1 MELLLDTAN
10 LEAIGKYSD
19 YYNIIGVTT
28 NPSIISKENTEF
40 WGLVKEIRSII
51 GKDKMLHVQTVQ
63 TTAEKMIEEAKLLK
77 NLMESGMVKTCIFV
91 THRPAG
97 KDLCS
102 RSYSIREGIVREE
115 K

>member
-1 MELLLDTAN
+1 
-10 LEAIGKYSD
+10 
-19 YYNIIGVTT
+19 
-28 NPSIISKENTEF
+28 
-40 WGLVKEIRSII
+40 
-51 GKDKMLHVQTVQ
+51 
-63 TTAEKMIEEAKLLK
+63 MIEEAKLLK